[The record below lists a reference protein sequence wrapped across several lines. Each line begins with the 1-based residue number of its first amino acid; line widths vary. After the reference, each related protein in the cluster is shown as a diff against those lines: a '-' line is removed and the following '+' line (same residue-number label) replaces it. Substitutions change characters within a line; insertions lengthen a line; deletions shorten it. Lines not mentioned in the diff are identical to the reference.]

1 MIDIRKLYKLKGGNL
16 MKTIEIIEKIIDK
29 AYLAGVVSD
38 KTYCFGVGLI
48 EAAYDRRWKRSCKN
62 WSKRMHKITKRYSRK
77 IGRLTPPTA

>member
-1 MIDIRKLYKLKGGNL
+1 
-16 MKTIEIIEKIIDK
+16 MKTIETVEKIVDK

-38 KTYCFGVGLI
+38 KAYTKAVRLI

-62 WSKRMHKITKRYSRK
+62 WSKQMRKIRKRYSRR